1 MALLG
6 PAPGERQL
14 QADTLAAEQQDES
27 SFGFFKIALLGAAA
41 LAIYKVVT
49 GLSEQDLEGT

>member
-6 PAPGERQL
+6 PAPGERKL
-14 QADTLAAEQQDES
+14 QADALATEQQDES
-27 SFGFFKIALLGAAA
+27 SLGFFKIALLGAAA